1 MDELADR
8 LAMTETPEKK
18 RKWKTKYGMENSS
31 DDEEDDLYDDDV
43 GASPTTR
50 PGPVSPAR
58 AAAKSA

>member
-1 MDELADR
+1 
-8 LAMTETPEKK
+8 
-18 RKWKTKYGMENSS
+18 MEIYNTGAACATLPNDWCNTDIDIVLYSS